1 MLIIFACFFFRQKTD
16 GVCCVIWFWSSTVWK
31 SVAQICAVAR
41 LPASAGRTVRGLA
54 EPNYQRHSSSRSSD
68 LPFVHRKKERSRF
81 INGIKSRTIYFSFL
95 KEKIQLPFIVKQK
108 KGNFS
113 ENKRKNWRKSATRVV
128 LGFSLPTEFRWIQ
141 EKFLAI
147 SFFFLNCWNSR
158 IEKSI
163 INSYCAPKKWTRV
176 ASGIFHFFSK
186 K

>member
-1 MLIIFACFFFRQKTD
+1 M
-16 GVCCVIWFWSSTVWK
+16 
-31 SVAQICAVAR
+31 AQICAVAR

-108 KGNFS
+108 KGNFF
-113 ENKRKNWRKSATRVV
+113 RKQKEELTKIRNTR
-128 LGFSLPTEFRWIQ
+128 GSR
-141 EKFLAI
+141 FLSSDGIPLDSREI
-147 SFFFLNCWNSR
+147 SCDFVFFLNCWNSR
-158 IEKSI
+158 IEESI